1 MQFRN
6 AGLVAIAVLAS
17 SFASFNAVFAEDA
30 AKDQQKFEG
39 SQEKAPN
46 NTSKNTRDDKLGKVT
61 AQNQSAKKKDLDI
74 TRELRKAIMDTKGMS
89 IDGQN
94 VKIITRKGVVTLRGP
109 VSNETEKNLIG
120 DLVKNCPSVASFT
133 NQLEIKGQNSSN

>member
-17 SFASFNAVFAEDA
+17 SFASSSAVFAEDA
-30 AKDQQKFEG
+30 AKEQQKFEQ

-46 NTSKNTRDDKLGKVT
+46 NTSKNARDEKLGKVT
-61 AQNQSAKKKDLDI
+61 AENQSNKKKDVDI

-89 IDGQN
+89 VDGQN

-109 VSNETEKNLIG
+109 VSSETEKNLIG
-120 DLVKNCPSVASFT
+120 DLVKNCPSVASYT

>member
-17 SFASFNAVFAEDA
+17 SFASSSAVFAEDA
-30 AKDQQKFEG
+30 AKEQQKFEQ

-61 AQNQSAKKKDLDI
+61 AENQSNKKKDVDI

-89 IDGQN
+89 VDGQN

-109 VSNETEKNLIG
+109 VSSETEKNLIG
-120 DLVKNCPSVASFT
+120 DLVKNCPSVASYT